1 MLDFGHFSKVWGPIE
16 RFMAY
21 TVQKLKEFGQGPAKI
36 GHRFILSKFTAVGQA
51 LPIGVASIS
60 IMPRPGMDLKTV

>member
-1 MLDFGHFSKVWGPIE
+1 
-16 RFMAY
+16 MAY

-60 IMPRPGMDLKTV
+60 LMPRPGMDLKTV